1 MFFDELILATII
13 CLFCTFLYSI
23 AIYYLNDKRFQKI
36 FFLVML
42 LMMTTLLMIYCSSNR
57 MLIFLDVPLFLGYL
71 NGRVRDSL
79 YITFV
84 LIVILLIPNNICW
97 ELFTIKYILFIF
109 TYILFKKNK
118 HLLLDVLLGIEVFF
132 YTIIYFKFYKASV
145 ISFLYLIM
153 FGILFYF
160 LICFCIK
167 FLKLKINDFSEEQ
180 KDRERIVFRIVH
192 EIKNPIAVCKG
203 YLEMLDLNER
213 DKATKYIKTI
223 KSEMNRSLVIMDD
236 FLSVGN
242 INVKTDIL
250 DIYMLLE
257 DLKNTMDNLLSNNNI
272 VLEIPNV
279 DKELYILGDY
289 DRLKQVFMNL
299 VKNSFEAKAT
309 FIKIRVIELYDKLE
323 ITVTDNGEGID
334 KETLKRI
341 GEIFFT
347 TKSGGSGIG
356 VNLSKKI
363 ISLHHGE
370 IKFNSR
376 PGLTRASI
384 FLPIEKGIN

>member
-1 MFFDELILATII
+1 MFFNELILATII

-223 KSEMNRSLVIMDD
+223 ESEMNRSLVIMDD